1 MFRFLFDID
10 TWQELKESLTKNKLR
25 TVITMIGVWWGIL
38 LLIGLLGS
46 AKGIENKFSVQFG
59 DYATNSVF
67 IWGQSTSMAFKGYQE
82 GRFPRLK
89 FSHLEKIKNQVRGI
103 KFLLPRN
110 ARDAQ
115 VVRGVQYASFTM
127 SGDFP
132 LLDQIQKKNLIAGR
146 FINQSDINESKK
158 VAVISDDVFKQLFDA
173 DEDAIGDFI
182 KINEINYTV
191 VGVFEQGDFDFGG
204 QLHIPFTTFQKVYN
218 QGDNIGWITVT
229 GENGF
234 DIRQLE
240 KDVKLVLKNL
250 NYVHPDDNRAFGSFN
265 LGELFERFEGFLM
278 GMQFLTWFVG
288 IATLIAG
295 VFAIGNILLITV
307 KERTK
312 EIGIRRA
319 IGATPFE
326 IKRQIVI
333 ESIFLTIIAG
343 IFGIYPPA
351 FVAQVVAFAFGL
363 AASSIFPALIMGIF
377 SKRINSSGA
386 ITGMITGLLF
396 TLSYI
401 IFFKFIAPDFNN
413 SDYWFLGIS
422 PEGIGIIGMLVNF
435 FFAIAIS
442 LITKAPP
449 EEIKNLVDKIR
460 QPG

>member
-82 GRFPRLK
+82 GRFLRLK

-158 VAVISDDVFKQLFDA
+158 IAVISDDVFKQLFDA
-173 DEDAIGDFI
+173 NEEAIGDFI
-182 KINEINYTV
+182 KINEISYKV

-229 GENGF
+229 GEDGF
-234 DIRQLE
+234 NIRQLE

-250 NYVHPDDNRAFGSFN
+250 NYVHPDDNRAFGSLN

-343 IFGIYPPA
+343 VFGIISGGWILIAMDSAYGSGPDSVLINASVPIIVVFISVIILVVFGTLIGLIPA
-351 FVAQVVAFAFGL
+351 NRAT
-363 AASSIFPALIMGIF
+363 SIKPIDAL
-377 SKRINSSGA
+377 R
-386 ITGMITGLLF
+386 
-396 TLSYI
+396 
-401 IFFKFIAPDFNN
+401 
-413 SDYWFLGIS
+413 
-422 PEGIGIIGMLVNF
+422 
-435 FFAIAIS
+435 
-442 LITKAPP
+442 
-449 EEIKNLVDKIR
+449 EE
-460 QPG
+460 